1 VAQLDDRAASAPIPS
16 QPAPYQP
23 AQYQP
28 APAIPAATQ
37 LLAIAWMR
45 WRMFANGFRRQ
56 AASGKSAGFVLS
68 ILLRMILWPILALWV
83 IGPAIGAAFFAWRA
97 IAHHHPERLIPLL
110 AGVAILWQFIAVN
123 GTSMAA
129 TLSTFEPAS
138 LLRFPLRFGR
148 YLLLRLLLGLLTPST
163 IVGCLVLFAAALG
176 IGIADS
182 SLAPAAFF
190 VLAIYAAL
198 NIFFSRMIAV
208 WLERWLATRRAREI
222 FGALMAFVFIGFQ
235 YFNFNRLKFRRPT
248 GHPAHPPTDSWLLN
262 FLNGNYHF
270 LNWLPPG
277 FATNSIV
284 PGHALVRLA
293 QFAALLAWT
302 ALFLAAFAFR
312 LHRQFLGEYISEGAP
327 RTTAAASTPRAFPRA
342 PAPTPAGVF
351 NQQLT
356 TNNQQL
362 FSPTIAACLRKEWL
376 YLRGNSNQI
385 VAMLTPLVFV
395 FLFAK
400 GMLARHPS
408 YLLTG
413 AIGYSLLGLMA
424 ALYNIFGADGAGV
437 QLYLLAPVRL
447 RDVILSKNIASLAL
461 LGAEAVLAWCVVAAV
476 ATVPIPLSMQISTFL
491 WVIFMLFANLTLGT
505 LRSIQAP
512 RKISIAQARRMRS
525 PATGKTSGLL
535 VLAILFGSILLQ
547 VPVTLICRHFHNPW
561 LAVVIFMP
569 LAAVA
574 VAAYA
579 LLLSNADRLILT
591 HRDTFAQEL
600 CSD

>member
-1 VAQLDDRAASAPIPS
+1 MAQLDDRTASAPVRD
-16 QPAPYQP
+16 
-23 AQYQP
+23 
-28 APAIPAATQ
+28 IPATTQ
-37 LLAIAWMR
+37 LLAIAWLR

-56 AASGKSAGFVLS
+56 AASGKTAGFILS
-68 ILLRMILWPILALWV
+68 ILLRMFLWPILAFWV
-83 IGPAIGAAFFAWRA
+83 IGPAAGAGFLAWRA

-110 AGVAILWQFIAVN
+110 AGIAILWQFISVN
-123 GTSMAA
+123 GASMAA
-129 TLSTFEPAS
+129 TLSTFDPAS
-138 LLRFPLRFGR
+138 LLRFPLRFPR
-148 YLLLRLLLGLLTPST
+148 YLVLRLLLGLLTPST
-163 IVGCLVLFAAALG
+163 MVGCLALFAAALG
-176 IGIADS
+176 IAIADS

-222 FGALMAFVFIGFQ
+222 FGVLMAILIIAIQ
-235 YFNFNRLKFRRPT
+235 YFNFGRVKFRRPT
-248 GHPAHPPTDSWLLN
+248 GHPAHTTTNSWLLN

-277 FATNSIV
+277 FAANSIILAAH
-284 PGHALVRLA
+284 PFARMPALAA

-312 LHRQFLGEYISEGAP
+312 LHKQFLGEYISEGAP
-327 RTTAAASTPRAFPRA
+327 RTAAVIAAPRTHPRPPTPA
-342 PAPTPAGVF
+342 PAGVF
-351 NQQLT
+351 DQQLA

-362 FSPTIAACLRKEWL
+362 LSPSVAACLRKEWV

-385 VAMLTPLVFV
+385 IAMLTPLVFV

-413 AIGYSLLGLMA
+413 AIGYSMLGLLA

-447 RDVILSKNIASLAL
+447 RDVILAKNIASLAL

-476 ATVPIPLSMQISTFL
+476 ATVPIPLSTQISTFL

-512 RKISIAQARRMRS
+512 RKITLAQARRMRS
-525 PATGKTSGLL
+525 PTAGKTSGLL
-535 VLAILFGSILLQ
+535 VLAVLFGSILLQ

-561 LAVVIFMP
+561 LAVVIFAP
-569 LAAVA
+569 LAAIA

-579 LLLSNADRLILT
+579 LLLANVDRLILT

>member
-1 VAQLDDRAASAPIPS
+1 VAQLDDRTASAPVRD
-16 QPAPYQP
+16 
-23 AQYQP
+23 
-28 APAIPAATQ
+28 IPATTQ
-37 LLAIAWMR
+37 LLAIAWLR

-56 AASGKSAGFVLS
+56 AASGKTAGFILS
-68 ILLRMILWPILALWV
+68 ILLRMFLWPILAFWV
-83 IGPAIGAAFFAWRA
+83 IGPAAGAGFLAWRA

-110 AGVAILWQFIAVN
+110 AGIAILWQFISVN
-123 GTSMAA
+123 GASMAA
-129 TLSTFEPAS
+129 TLSTFDPAS
-138 LLRFPLRFGR
+138 LLRFPLRFPR
-148 YLLLRLLLGLLTPST
+148 YLVLRLLLGLLTPST
-163 IVGCLVLFAAALG
+163 MVGCLALFAAALG
-176 IGIADS
+176 IAIADS

-222 FGALMAFVFIGFQ
+222 FGVLMAILIIAIQ
-235 YFNFNRLKFRRPT
+235 YFNFGRVKFRRPT
-248 GHPAHPPTDSWLLN
+248 GHPSTSPNNWLLT
-262 FLNGNYHF
+262 FLNGTHHF
-270 LNWLPPG
+270 LNWLPPA
-277 FATNSIV
+277 FAANSIILAAH
-284 PGHALVRLA
+284 PFARMPALAA

-312 LHRQFLGEYISEGAP
+312 LHKQFLGEYISEGAP
-327 RTTAAASTPRAFPRA
+327 RTAAVIAAPRTHPRPPTPA
-342 PAPTPAGVF
+342 PAGVF
-351 NQQLT
+351 DQQLA

-362 FSPTIAACLRKEWL
+362 LSPSVAACLRKEWV

-385 VAMLTPLVFV
+385 IAMLTPLVFV

-413 AIGYSLLGLMA
+413 AIGYSMLGLLA

-447 RDVILSKNIASLAL
+447 RDVILAKNIASLAL

-476 ATVPIPLSMQISTFL
+476 ATVPIPLSTQISTFL

-512 RKISIAQARRMRS
+512 RKITLAQARRMRS
-525 PATGKTSGLL
+525 PTAGKTSGLL

-561 LAVVIFMP
+561 LAVVIFAP

-579 LLLSNADRLILT
+579 LLLANADRLILT

-600 CSD
+600 CGD